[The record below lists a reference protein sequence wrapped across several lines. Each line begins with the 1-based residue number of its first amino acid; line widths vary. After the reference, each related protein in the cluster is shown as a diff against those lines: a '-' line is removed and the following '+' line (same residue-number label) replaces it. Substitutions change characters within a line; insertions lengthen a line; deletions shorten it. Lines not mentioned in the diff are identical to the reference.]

1 MEEDTGG
8 AGGRE
13 VVGGIA
19 DGLPVSID
27 DSTESRNCQTLV
39 REGTEKVETRKDKCL
54 HSYRHL
60 ELWRGDIKKQDDIA
74 ARKRIEQG

>member
-39 REGTEKVETRKDKCL
+39 GEGTEKVETGKDKCL

-60 ELWRGDIKKQDDIA
+60 ELGGNIKKQDDIA

>member
-1 MEEDTGG
+1 MEEETGG

-27 DSTESRNCQTLV
+27 DSTESRNCQTL
-39 REGTEKVETRKDKCL
+39 GTEKVETRKDKCL

-60 ELWRGDIKKQDDIA
+60 ELGGI
-74 ARKRIEQG
+74 

>member
-27 DSTESRNCQTLV
+27 DSTESRNCQTL
-39 REGTEKVETRKDKCL
+39 GTEKVETRKDKCL

-60 ELWRGDIKKQDDIA
+60 ELGGI
-74 ARKRIEQG
+74 